1 MKRELIARILIPLF
15 LVFASG
21 CARIVTKP
29 ASEVRL
35 ISADQLSACNL
46 RGLTLTDKSP
56 IVFGTSDPS
65 PVMGGRIDRQV
76 PIKQDQLFIRPGH
89 FGKSFAWNGVL
100 THQTVK
106 QNAGITF
113 AVAAI
118 GMTAAFFLLA
128 LRIAQGPIDFKK

>member
-1 MKRELIARILIPLF
+1 MKRELIARILIPAF
-15 LVFASG
+15 LVSASG
-21 CARIVTKP
+21 CARIVTEP
-29 ASEVRL
+29 AFEAR
-35 ISADQLSACNL
+35 
-46 RGLTLTDKSP
+46 LTLTDESP
-56 IVFGTSDPS
+56 IVFGASDPS
-65 PVMGGRIDRQV
+65 PVKGGRIERLV
-76 PIKQDQLFIRPGH
+76 PIKQDRFFIRPGH
-89 FGKSFAWNGVL
+89 FGKDFAWNKVL